1 MFVYCHNNLC
11 IFHAQWLLHICTYC
25 VSGRDG
31 QGKREKG
38 WGGEEWEWVTHQRCC
53 LAVGAVP
60 YTAPVW
66 GIVNRDQGWKQL
78 TAISLLIVCYLNFCI
93 FNRPKKNS
101 NSTQCIQGFLS
112 RKNLF
117 KFESKHKPQPVIWQS
132 LQKAIPEG
140 YCLEDNGRFSPAKW
154 PSSWSST
161 QAQHWQVGL
170 SSTNRQC
177 FQVCISRCWPWQARL
192 RKKCCHSWDTDLDLE
207 SKRFWCFVIFGQW
220 RQIFFLIWNE
230 IFDGLHDNLLS
241 TKAALIASL
250 NPLVFDW
257 SLIKIGHRSKYACSV
272 LNPVQSSRSK

>member
-1 MFVYCHNNLC
+1 MHFSCTVAAAYLYLLCFREGWARKKGERVGGRGMRMSNASALLSCCGSCTVYCTSL
-11 IFHAQWLLHICTYC
+11 
-25 VSGRDG
+25 GD
-31 QGKREKG
+31 
-38 WGGEEWEWVTHQRCC
+38 
-53 LAVGAVP
+53 
-60 YTAPVW
+60 
-66 GIVNRDQGWKQL
+66 RDQGWKQL

-220 RQIFFLIWNE
+220 QQIFFLIWNE